1 MNQLEHDTCI
11 VISVID
17 CSVGSPTVPHNDL
30 TICIGTE
37 RNNQSTHGPLF
48 VVTKATITNIE
59 HFQSRLIDSNSLYI
73 PCKKIALRYSIK
85 LNLA

>member
-11 VISVID
+11 VISVIG

-30 TICIGTE
+30 TICISTE

-48 VVTKATITNIE
+48 VV
-59 HFQSRLIDSNSLYI
+59 
-73 PCKKIALRYSIK
+73 K
-85 LNLA
+85 LPLQIFMHV